1 MTERIAII
9 GAGPAGSA
17 TALGLERYSGI
28 ETIMFERYSMPRR
41 KACGSGLSPWTLKLL
56 DRMGVGRK
64 VRKQAYP
71 IDGARIAGK
80 DGEGVEL
87 RGEHETAILL
97 RRDFDH
103 LLAREAASRGVELRD
118 GVRVKNVVRDD
129 PPGPDTRGAVRGIR
143 TGTDEI
149 EVDGVVDC
157 SGANGTFSRADR
169 PGRTLHTLMGW
180 YEGVQDASDVVE
192 VFFDASVKPH
202 YGWIFPETDKRV
214 NIGICCS
221 ADADGPNV
229 RERYEQF
236 LDRRL
241 RDRLKGADQL
251 DRLVGHPVKTSYW
264 ATDLVQN
271 GTIAA
276 GEAGHLADMATA
288 EGIYHALLSGWTAA
302 DVMGPILE
310 RGERPTPSRLAPYTG
325 RVRQKLGMRLAGGRA
340 LMESLRTPM
349 MDMLLQFRS
358 SPPARALL
366 TKAFAGLYHG

>member
-1 MTERIAII
+1 MTRRIAII

-56 DRMGVGRK
+56 DRMGVGQI
-64 VRKQAYP
+64 VRQHAYP
-71 IDGARIAGK
+71 IDGARIAGSEG
-80 DGEGVEL
+80 DGIEL

-103 LLAREAASRGVELRD
+103 LLAQEAASRGVELRD
-118 GVRVKNVVRDD
+118 GVRVKEVVRDD
-129 PPGPDTRGAVRGIR
+129 PRRPDTKGPVRGIR
-143 TGTDEI
+143 TGTDEM
-149 EVDGVVDC
+149 EVDAVVDC
-157 SGANGTFSRADR
+157 SGANGTFSRSER

-180 YEGVQDASDVVE
+180 YEGVQDTSDVVE
-192 VFFDASVKPH
+192 VFFDPSVQPH
-202 YGWIFPETDKRV
+202 YGWIFPETDERV

-221 ADADGPNV
+221 ADAEGPNV

-241 RDRLKGADQL
+241 RDRLKGADRL

-264 ATDLVQN
+264 ATDLVDDN
-271 GTIAA
+271 TLVA

-288 EGIYHALLSGWTAA
+288 EGIYHALLSGWVAA
-302 DVMGPILE
+302 DVMGPLLE
-310 RGERPTPSRLAPYTG
+310 RGDDPTPERLSPYTG
-325 RVRQKLGMRLAGGRA
+325 RVRRQLGMRLAGGRA
-340 LMESLRTPM
+340 LMESLRTPL
-349 MDMLLQFRS
+349 MDVLLQFRS
-358 SPPARALL
+358 SPPARKLL